1 MTVVSSRLLGKTA
14 VVTGGASGLGEAI
27 AARFAAEGARV
38 VVADVDEPAAR
49 RVADDLTADGASA
62 EAATVDVTSEVGV
75 AALFEKVAADHDG
88 LDVLV
93 CSAAVEIR
101 APMLETSDDDWQRIL
116 DVNLK
121 GPFLCM
127 KHAIPLMARNGGGS
141 CVLMGSTL
149 GAIGSPQYAAYCASK
164 GALVNLAKQA
174 AIEHAP
180 DGVRVN
186 VVSPTATETG
196 LFIKMA
202 EASGDPE
209 AIKKF
214 VAERTPMGR
223 LGRADDVTEA
233 ALYLASDASTYVSGT
248 VIPVDGGLAARRMVP

>member
-27 AARFAAEGARV
+27 SACFAGEGAQV
-38 VVADVDEPAAR
+38 VVADIDEPAAR

-62 EAATVDVTSEVGV
+62 EAATVDVTSEADV
-75 AALFEKVAADHDG
+75 AALFEKVAADHGG

-101 APMLETSDDDWQRIL
+101 APLAETGDDDWQRIL

-127 KHAIPLMARNGGGS
+127 KHAIPIMARNGGGS

-149 GAIGSPQYAAYCASK
+149 GSIGSPQYAAYCASK

-248 VIPVDGGLAARRMVP
+248 VIPLDGGLAARRMVP